1 MDLVDINAGRFLEG
15 SPKLD
20 YASAATA
27 IGLIET
33 IKERLGL
40 YRKAL
45 SSFVEAKALDNVR
58 ELQFAV
64 NGVNGVALAL
74 KKSLVQL
81 LNILLNKSGFTL
93 NNPHLEP
100 LISVVREIG
109 SLERTRVRNQIRILF
124 NEEIRRVLGTDNNS
138 SKLATSLN
146 VLKNSIAEKRPF
158 YIN

>member
-1 MDLVDINAGRFLEG
+1 MDIVDINAGRFLEG

-40 YRKAL
+40 YRRAL
-45 SSFVEAKALDNVR
+45 SSFFEAKGGDNVR

-64 NGVNGVALAL
+64 NGVNSVALAL
-74 KKSLVQL
+74 KKALVQL

-93 NNPHLEP
+93 NNPYLEP

-124 NEEIRRVLGTDNNS
+124 NEEIRRSLGTDDS
-138 SKLATSLN
+138 SKLAASLD
-146 VLKNSIAEKRPF
+146 VLKKSIAEKRPF
-158 YIN
+158 YVN